1 MLFDNI
7 GGKIKGVSRL
17 ACWAGIIGCCLIGL
31 RSILSQHAILGL
43 VTAGFGSLLFWIS
56 SLAIYGFGQL
66 VENSDILVECF
77 QKRKPEN
84 AAKLEQTPLE
94 QKPLKPTKRKDIP
107 PDAIVFPSYTEDE
120 ITCPRCG
127 FVQKAYQKCCQSC
140 KAPFVYEDEL
150 Y

>member
-17 ACWAGIIGCCLIGL
+17 ACWAGIIGCCLIGIRL
-31 RSILSQHAILGL
+31 ILSRHAILGL
-43 VTAGFGSLLFWIS
+43 MAAGFGSLLFWIS

-66 VENSDILVECF
+66 VENSDILVQCF
-77 QKRKPEN
+77 QERKPVKTT
-84 AAKLEQTPLE
+84 KLEQAPLE
-94 QKPLKPTKRKDIP
+94 PKSLRQAKRKDIP

-127 FVQKAYQKCCQSC
+127 FVQKAYQKYCQSC
-140 KAPFVYEDEL
+140 HAPFVYEDEL